1 MNDAQRRE
9 GHLKERG
16 DGFYL
21 QVGKHRAEVN
31 RVSSTD
37 LTHEYAWG
45 GHPRFRDI
53 LSEGTRPLKHAPLG
67 FVTDEPMRAAL
78 TQEPRGHT
86 RNHRS
91 QMRAS

>member
-1 MNDAQRRE
+1 MS
-9 GHLKERG
+9 L
-16 DGFYL
+16 
-21 QVGKHRAEVN
+21 
-31 RVSSTD
+31 TD
-37 LTHEYAWG
+37 LTDEDTWG

-53 LSEGTRPLKHAPLG
+53 LSDGTRPLKHAPIG

>member
-1 MNDAQRRE
+1 MVLP
-9 GHLKERG
+9 LK
-16 DGFYL
+16 
-21 QVGKHRAEVN
+21 GKRRAEVK
-31 RVSSTD
+31 RVSLTD
-37 LTHEYAWG
+37 LTEECACG
-45 GHPRFRDI
+45 GYPRFRDI
-53 LSEGTRPLKHAPLG
+53 LSDGTRPLKHAPLG